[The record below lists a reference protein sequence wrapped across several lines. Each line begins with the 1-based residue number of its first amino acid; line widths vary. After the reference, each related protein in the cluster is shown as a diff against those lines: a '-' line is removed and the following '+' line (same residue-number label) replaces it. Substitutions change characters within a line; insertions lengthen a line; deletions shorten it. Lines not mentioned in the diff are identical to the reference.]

1 MTSKKQA
8 TANAGLLRCTQD
20 DKQKTDNGKDK
31 ARG

>member
-1 MTSKKQA
+1 MTDKKQA
-8 TANAGLLRCTQD
+8 KANAGVLRCAQD